1 MSADCLFCKIA
12 RGEIPARL
20 VSQDDRYLAFQ
31 DIDPKAPTHVLVIPR
46 GHVSS
51 LDATDDVVLLGG
63 LLVFARRV
71 ARDLGV
77 AESGYR
83 AVINT
88 NRDGGQSVAHLHAH
102 ILGGRPMT
110 WPPG

>member
-1 MSADCLFCKIA
+1 MNADCLFCQIA

-20 VSQDDRYLAFQ
+20 VLQDDRYLAFQ

-51 LDATDDVVLLGG
+51 LDATDDVALLGG
-63 LLVFARRV
+63 LLAFARRV
-71 ARDLGV
+71 ARDRGV

-83 AVINT
+83 TVINT

-102 ILGGRPMT
+102 ILGGRRMT